1 VHVKGEGGNPM
12 TLGARAIPAWVAL
25 ACAMVGLSACDEPQ
39 AEQVVAPPQVSVITL
54 QPSPRPYV
62 RELPGRIAPTRVA
75 EVRARVAGIV
85 LERSFQQGADVKA
98 GDVLY
103 RIDPVRFE
111 VELQAA
117 EAALAKA
124 QAVLEQAEL
133 QAKRVERLAAGQA
146 ASQAQ
151 HEVAVATFRQAQADV
166 AARKAE
172 VARAKLDLDYTN
184 VRSPISG
191 RIGRALVTEGAL
203 VGQGEATHLATV
215 QQLDPVYA
223 DFTQS
228 AGELQ
233 QLRRDLESGELEQV
247 EPDAAKVRLVL
258 DDGTL
263 YPHPGRLLFS
273 DASVDPGT
281 GQVTLRGEFPKPK
294 GELLPGMYVRV
305 QIVQGTDGD
314 ALAVP
319 QQAVQRNAS
328 GSSEVYVVRPD
339 NRAVLQQVRAGR
351 IVDEEWQVLEG
362 LAPGD
367 RVVVE
372 GFQKFEAGD
381 LVEPITWQRMQS
393 AATTSAADVGTAQPA
408 AIRYSNAR

>member
-1 VHVKGEGGNPM
+1 MKIG
-12 TLGARAIPAWVAL
+12 TSAIPAWVAL
-25 ACAMVGLSACDEPQ
+25 ACTMFGLSACDEPQ

-54 QPSPRPYV
+54 QPSPRPYI

-111 VELQAA
+111 VELKAA
-117 EAALAKA
+117 EAALDKA
-124 QAVLEQAEL
+124 QAVLEQTEL
-133 QAKRVERLAAGQA
+133 HATRVEKLAAGQA

-151 HEVAVATFRQAQADV
+151 REVAVATYRQAQADV

-247 EPDAAKVRLVL
+247 APDAAKVRLVL

-263 YPHPGRLLFS
+263 YPHPGKLLFS

-281 GQVTLRGEFPKPK
+281 GQVTLRGEFPNPK

-305 QIVQGTDGD
+305 QIIQGTDGD

-328 GSSEVYVVRPD
+328 GSSEVYVVRSD

-362 LAPGD
+362 LTPGA

-381 LVEPITWQRMQS
+381 VVDPVPWQAPRS
-393 AATTSAADVGTAQPA
+393 AATTSAVIENAQPA
-408 AIRYSNAR
+408 SIRYSNAR

>member
-1 VHVKGEGGNPM
+1 M
-12 TLGARAIPAWVAL
+12 RIQTRAIPAWAVL
-25 ACAMVGLSACDEPQ
+25 ACVMTGVSACDEPHADQ
-39 AEQVVAPPQVSVITL
+39 AAAPRPQVSVVTL
-54 QPSPRPYV
+54 QPSSRPYI

-98 GDVLY
+98 GEVLY
-103 RIDPVRFE
+103 RIDPVRFQ
-111 VELQAA
+111 VELDAA

-124 QAVLEQAEL
+124 QAVHDQAEQ
-133 QAKRVERLAAGQA
+133 QAKRVEKLISGQA

-151 HEVAVATFRQAQADV
+151 YEIAVATFRQAQADV
-166 AARKAE
+166 AARKAD
-172 VARAKLDLDYTN
+172 VARVRLDLDYTS
-184 VRSPISG
+184 VRSPING

-215 QQLDPVYA
+215 HQLDPVYA

-228 AGELQ
+228 AGDLQ
-233 QLRRDLESGELEQV
+233 QLRRDLESGALEQV

-263 YPHPGRLLFS
+263 YPLAGKLLFS

-281 GQVTLRGEFPKPK
+281 GQVTLRGEFPNPK

-305 QIVQGTDGD
+305 QIQQGTDGD

-319 QQAVQRNAS
+319 QQAVQRNDT
-328 GSSEVYVVRPD
+328 GGSEVYVVRPD
-339 NRAVLQQVRAGR
+339 NRAVIKPMRAGR
-351 IVDEEWQVLEG
+351 VVDEQWLVLDG
-362 LAPGD
+362 LDPGD

-372 GFQKFEAGD
+372 GFQKFEPGD
-381 LVEPITWQRMQS
+381 VVDPVPWQPTQ
-393 AATTSAADVGTAQPA
+393 AAADA
-408 AIRYSNAR
+408 AELARDRNVR

>member
-1 VHVKGEGGNPM
+1 MNIDARVVSTWA
-12 TLGARAIPAWVAL
+12 TLAFIIFV
-25 ACAMVGLSACDEPQ
+25 VSACDEPQ
-39 AEQVVAPPQVSVITL
+39 AEQTVTAAPPQVSVVTL
-54 QPSPRPYV
+54 QPSPRPYF

-85 LERSFQQGADVKA
+85 LERTFPQGADVKA

-103 RIDPVRFE
+103 RIDPVKFE
-111 VELQAA
+111 VELAAA

-124 QAVLEQAEL
+124 QAVHDQAEL
-133 QAKRVERLAAGQA
+133 QAKRVEKLISGQA

-151 HEVAVATFRQAQADV
+151 YEIAVATFRQAQADV
-166 AARKAE
+166 AARKAD
-172 VARAKLDLDYTN
+172 VARVKLDLDYTS
-184 VRSPISG
+184 VRSPING

-203 VGQGEATHLATV
+203 VGQGEATHMATV

-228 AGELQ
+228 AGDLQ
-233 QLRRDLESGELEQV
+233 QLRRDLESGALEQV

-263 YPHPGRLLFS
+263 YPLPGKLLFS

-281 GQVTLRGEFPKPK
+281 GQVTLRGEFPNPK

-305 QIVQGTDGD
+305 QIQQGTDGD

-319 QQAVQRNAS
+319 QQAVQRNDS
-328 GSSEVYVVRPD
+328 GGSEVYVVRPD
-339 NRAVLQQVRAGR
+339 NRAVIKPMRAGR
-351 IVDEEWQVLEG
+351 VVDEQWLVLDG
-362 LAPGD
+362 LDPGD

-372 GFQKFEAGD
+372 GFQKFEPGD
-381 LVEPITWQRMQS
+381 IVNPVPWQPQS
-393 AATTSAADVGTAQPA
+393 ADGSPSPDGRESQALP
-408 AIRYSNAR
+408 IRYTNAR

>member
-1 VHVKGEGGNPM
+1 M
-12 TLGARAIPAWVAL
+12 RIQTRAIPAWAVL
-25 ACAMVGLSACDEPQ
+25 ACVMTGVSACDEPQ
-39 AEQVVAPPQVSVITL
+39 ANQATAPRPQVSVVTL
-54 QPSPRPYV
+54 QPSSRPYI

-103 RIDPVRFE
+103 RIDPVRFQ
-111 VELQAA
+111 VELDAA

-124 QAVLEQAEL
+124 QAVHDQAEQ
-133 QAKRVERLAAGQA
+133 QAKRVEKLISGQA

-151 HEVAVATFRQAQADV
+151 YEIAVATFRQAQADV
-166 AARKAE
+166 AARKAD
-172 VARAKLDLDYTN
+172 VARVRLDLDYTS
-184 VRSPISG
+184 VRSPING

-215 QQLDPVYA
+215 HQLDPVYA

-228 AGELQ
+228 AGDLQ
-233 QLRRDLESGELEQV
+233 QLRRDLESGALEQV

-263 YPHPGRLLFS
+263 YPLAGKLLFS

-281 GQVTLRGEFPKPK
+281 GQVTLRGEFPNPK

-305 QIVQGTDGD
+305 QIQQGTDGD

-319 QQAVQRNAS
+319 QQAVQRNDT
-328 GSSEVYVVRPD
+328 GGSEVYVVRPD
-339 NRAVLQQVRAGR
+339 NRAVIKPMRAGR
-351 IVDEEWQVLEG
+351 VVDEQWLVLDG
-362 LAPGD
+362 LDPGD

-372 GFQKFEAGD
+372 GFQKFEPGD
-381 LVEPITWQRMQS
+381 VVDPVPWQPTQ
-393 AATTSAADVGTAQPA
+393 AAADA
-408 AIRYSNAR
+408 AELARDRNTR

>member
-1 VHVKGEGGNPM
+1 MRIQTH
-12 TLGARAIPAWVAL
+12 AIPTWVAL
-25 ACAMVGLSACDEPQ
+25 ACAMVGLAACDEPQ

-54 QPSPRPYV
+54 QPSPRPYI

-111 VELQAA
+111 VELKAA

-124 QAVLEQAEL
+124 QAVLDQAEL
-133 QAKRVERLAAGQA
+133 QAKRVEKLASGQA

-151 HEVAVATFRQAQADV
+151 YEAAVAAFRQAQADV

-172 VARAKLDLDYTN
+172 VARAKLDLDYTS

-263 YPHPGRLLFS
+263 YPPPGRLLFS

-281 GQVTLRGEFPKPK
+281 GQVTLRGEFPNPK
-294 GELLPGMYVRV
+294 GELLLGMYVRV

-319 QQAVQRNAS
+319 QQAVQRDAS
-328 GSSEVYVVRPD
+328 GSSEVYVVRSD

-351 IVDEEWQVLEG
+351 IVDEQWQVIEG

-367 RVVVE
+367 RIVVE
-372 GFQKFEAGD
+372 GFQKFEPGD
-381 LVEPITWQRMQS
+381 VVAPVPWQATRS
-393 AATTSAADVGTAQPA
+393 AAESSTSDPERSQPVPVH
-408 AIRYSNAR
+408 YSPAR

>member
-1 VHVKGEGGNPM
+1 MKIR
-12 TLGARAIPAWVAL
+12 TRAIPAWVVL
-25 ACAMVGLSACDEPQ
+25 AGVMTGVSACDERQ
-39 AEQVVAPPQVSVITL
+39 AEQTTAPPPQVSVVTL
-54 QPSPRPYV
+54 QPSSRAYI

-85 LERSFQQGADVKA
+85 LERSFQQGVDVVA

-111 VELQAA
+111 VERDAA

-124 QAVLEQAEL
+124 QAVHDQAE
-133 QAKRVERLAAGQA
+133 QQGKRVEKLISGQA

-151 HEVAVATFRQAQADV
+151 YEVAVATFRQAQADV
-166 AARKAE
+166 AARKAD

-184 VRSPISG
+184 VRSPIDG

-215 QQLDPVYA
+215 HQIDPVYA
-223 DFTQS
+223 DFTQA
-228 AGELQ
+228 AGDLQ
-233 QLRRDLESGELEQV
+233 QLRRDLESGALEQA

-263 YPHPGRLLFS
+263 YPLAGKLLFS

-281 GQVTLRGEFPKPK
+281 GQVTLRGEFPNPK

-305 QIVQGTDGD
+305 QIQQGTDGD
-314 ALAVP
+314 SLAVP
-319 QQAVQRNAS
+319 QQAVQRNDT
-328 GSSEVYVVRPD
+328 GGSEVYVVRPD
-339 NRAVLQQVRAGR
+339 NRAVVKPMRAGR
-351 IVDEEWQVLEG
+351 VVDEQWLVLDG
-362 LAPGD
+362 LDPGD

-372 GFQKFEAGD
+372 GFQKFEPGD
-381 LVEPITWQRMQS
+381 IVDPVPWHPTQ
-393 AATTSAADVGTAQPA
+393 AAADA
-408 AIRYSNAR
+408 AESSRDRNAR

>member
-1 VHVKGEGGNPM
+1 M
-12 TLGARAIPAWVAL
+12 RIQTRAIPAWAVL
-25 ACAMVGLSACDEPQ
+25 ACVMTGVSACDEPHADQ
-39 AEQVVAPPQVSVITL
+39 AAAPRPQVSVVTL
-54 QPSPRPYV
+54 QPSSRPYI

-98 GDVLY
+98 GEVLY
-103 RIDPVRFE
+103 RIDPVRFQ
-111 VELQAA
+111 VELDAA

-124 QAVLEQAEL
+124 QAVHDQAEQ
-133 QAKRVERLAAGQA
+133 QAKRVEKLISGQA

-151 HEVAVATFRQAQADV
+151 YEIAVATFRQAQADV
-166 AARKAE
+166 SARKAD
-172 VARAKLDLDYTN
+172 VARVKLDLDYTS
-184 VRSPISG
+184 VRSPING

-215 QQLDPVYA
+215 HQLDPVYA

-228 AGELQ
+228 AGDLQ
-233 QLRRDLESGELEQV
+233 QLRRDLESGALEQV

-263 YPHPGRLLFS
+263 YPLAGKLLFS

-281 GQVTLRGEFPKPK
+281 GQVTLRGEFPNPK

-305 QIVQGTDGD
+305 QIQQGTDGD

-319 QQAVQRNAS
+319 QQAVQRNDT
-328 GSSEVYVVRPD
+328 GGSEVYVVRPD
-339 NRAVLQQVRAGR
+339 NRAVIKPMRAGR
-351 IVDEEWQVLEG
+351 VVDEQWLVLDG
-362 LAPGD
+362 LDPGD

-372 GFQKFEAGD
+372 GFQKFEPGD
-381 LVEPITWQRMQS
+381 VVDPVPWQPTQ
-393 AATTSAADVGTAQPA
+393 AAADA
-408 AIRYSNAR
+408 AELARDRNVR

>member
-1 VHVKGEGGNPM
+1 M
-12 TLGARAIPAWVAL
+12 RIQTRAIPAWAVL
-25 ACAMVGLSACDEPQ
+25 ACVMTGVSACDEPRADQ
-39 AEQVVAPPQVSVITL
+39 AAAPRPQVSVVTL
-54 QPSPRPYV
+54 QPSSRPYI

-85 LERSFQQGADVKA
+85 LERSFQQGADVRA

-103 RIDPVRFE
+103 RIDPVRFQ
-111 VELQAA
+111 VELDAA

-124 QAVLEQAEL
+124 QAVHDQAEQ
-133 QAKRVERLAAGQA
+133 QAKRVEKLISGQA

-151 HEVAVATFRQAQADV
+151 YEIAVATFRQAQADV
-166 AARKAE
+166 AARKAD
-172 VARAKLDLDYTN
+172 VARVRLDLDYTS
-184 VRSPISG
+184 VRSPING

-215 QQLDPVYA
+215 HQLDPVYA

-228 AGELQ
+228 AGDLQ
-233 QLRRDLESGELEQV
+233 QLRRDLESGALEQV

-263 YPHPGRLLFS
+263 YPLAGKLLFS

-281 GQVTLRGEFPKPK
+281 GQVTLRGEFPNPK

-305 QIVQGTDGD
+305 QIQQGTDGD

-319 QQAVQRNAS
+319 QQAVQRNDT
-328 GSSEVYVVRPD
+328 GGSEVYVVRPD
-339 NRAVLQQVRAGR
+339 NRAVIKPMRAGR
-351 IVDEEWQVLEG
+351 VVDEQWLVLDG
-362 LAPGD
+362 LDPGD

-372 GFQKFEAGD
+372 GFQKFEPGD
-381 LVEPITWQRMQS
+381 VVDPVPWQPTQ
-393 AATTSAADVGTAQPA
+393 AAADA
-408 AIRYSNAR
+408 AELARDRNAR

>member
-1 VHVKGEGGNPM
+1 M
-12 TLGARAIPAWVAL
+12 RIQTRAIPAWAVL
-25 ACAMVGLSACDEPQ
+25 ACVMTGVSACDEPQ
-39 AEQVVAPPQVSVITL
+39 ADQAAAPRPQVSVVTL
-54 QPSPRPYV
+54 QPSSRPYI

-103 RIDPVRFE
+103 RIDPVRFQ
-111 VELQAA
+111 VELDAA

-124 QAVLEQAEL
+124 QAVHDQAEQ
-133 QAKRVERLAAGQA
+133 QAKRVEKLISGQA

-151 HEVAVATFRQAQADV
+151 YEIAVATFRQAQADV
-166 AARKAE
+166 ADLPLVLIPVAARKAD
-172 VARAKLDLDYTN
+172 VARVKLDLDYTS
-184 VRSPISG
+184 VRSPING

-215 QQLDPVYA
+215 HQLDPVYA

-228 AGELQ
+228 AGDLQ
-233 QLRRDLESGELEQV
+233 QLRRDLESGALEQV

-263 YPHPGRLLFS
+263 YPLAGKLLFS

-281 GQVTLRGEFPKPK
+281 GQVTLRGEFPNPK

-305 QIVQGTDGD
+305 QIQQGTDGD

-319 QQAVQRNAS
+319 QQAVQRNDT
-328 GSSEVYVVRPD
+328 GGSEVYVVRPD
-339 NRAVLQQVRAGR
+339 NRAVIKPMRAGR
-351 IVDEEWQVLEG
+351 VVDEQWLVLDG
-362 LAPGD
+362 LDPGD

-372 GFQKFEAGD
+372 GFQKFEPGD
-381 LVEPITWQRMQS
+381 VVDPVPWQPTQ
-393 AATTSAADVGTAQPA
+393 AAADA
-408 AIRYSNAR
+408 ADLARDRNVR

>member
-1 VHVKGEGGNPM
+1 M
-12 TLGARAIPAWVAL
+12 RIQTRAIPAWAVL
-25 ACAMVGLSACDEPQ
+25 ACVMTGVSACDEPRADQ
-39 AEQVVAPPQVSVITL
+39 AAAPRPQVSVVTL
-54 QPSPRPYV
+54 QPSSRPYI

-103 RIDPVRFE
+103 RIDPVRFQ
-111 VELQAA
+111 VELDAA

-124 QAVLEQAEL
+124 QAVHDQAEQ
-133 QAKRVERLAAGQA
+133 QAKRVEKLISGQA

-151 HEVAVATFRQAQADV
+151 YEIAVATFRQAQADV
-166 AARKAE
+166 SARKAD
-172 VARAKLDLDYTN
+172 VARVKLDLDYTS
-184 VRSPISG
+184 VRSPING

-215 QQLDPVYA
+215 HQLDPVYA

-228 AGELQ
+228 AGDLQ
-233 QLRRDLESGELEQV
+233 QLRRDLESGALEQV

-263 YPHPGRLLFS
+263 YPLAGKLLFS

-281 GQVTLRGEFPKPK
+281 GQVTLRGEFPNPK

-305 QIVQGTDGD
+305 QIQQGTDGD

-319 QQAVQRNAS
+319 QQAVQRNDS
-328 GSSEVYVVRPD
+328 GGSEVYVVRPD
-339 NRAVLQQVRAGR
+339 NRAVIKPMRAGR
-351 IVDEEWQVLEG
+351 VVDEQWLVLDG
-362 LAPGD
+362 LDPGD

-372 GFQKFEAGD
+372 GFQKFEPGD
-381 LVEPITWQRMQS
+381 VVDPVPWQPTQ
-393 AATTSAADVGTAQPA
+393 AAADA
-408 AIRYSNAR
+408 AELARDRNAR

>member
-1 VHVKGEGGNPM
+1 MKIR
-12 TLGARAIPAWVAL
+12 TRAIPAWVVL
-25 ACAMVGLSACDEPQ
+25 AGVMTGVSACDERQ
-39 AEQVVAPPQVSVITL
+39 AEQTTAPPPQVSVVTL
-54 QPSPRPYV
+54 QPSSRAYI

-85 LERSFQQGADVKA
+85 LERSFQQGVDVKA

-111 VELQAA
+111 VERDAA

-124 QAVLEQAEL
+124 QAVHDQAEQ
-133 QAKRVERLAAGQA
+133 QAKRVEKLISGQA

-151 HEVAVATFRQAQADV
+151 YEIAVAAFRQAQADV
-166 AARKAE
+166 AARKAD

-184 VRSPISG
+184 VRSPIDG

-215 QQLDPVYA
+215 HQIDPVYA
-223 DFTQS
+223 DFTQA
-228 AGELQ
+228 AGDLQ
-233 QLRRDLESGELEQV
+233 QLRRDLESGALEQV

-263 YPHPGRLLFS
+263 YPLAGKLLFS

-281 GQVTLRGEFPKPK
+281 GQVTLRGEFPNPK

-305 QIVQGTDGD
+305 QIQQGTDGD
-314 ALAVP
+314 SLAVP
-319 QQAVQRNAS
+319 QQAVQRNDT
-328 GSSEVYVVRPD
+328 GGSEVYVVRPD
-339 NRAVLQQVRAGR
+339 NRAVVKPMRAGR
-351 IVDEEWQVLEG
+351 VVDEQWLVLDG
-362 LAPGD
+362 LDPGD

-372 GFQKFEAGD
+372 GFQKFEPGD
-381 LVEPITWQRMQS
+381 IVDPVPWQPTQAAVDAAESSRDRS
-393 AATTSAADVGTAQPA
+393 A
-408 AIRYSNAR
+408 R

>member
-1 VHVKGEGGNPM
+1 M
-12 TLGARAIPAWVAL
+12 RIQTRAIPAWAVL
-25 ACAMVGLSACDEPQ
+25 ACVMTGVSACDEPQ
-39 AEQVVAPPQVSVITL
+39 AAQTAAPRPQVSVVTL
-54 QPSPRPYV
+54 QPSSRPYI

-103 RIDPVRFE
+103 RIDPVRFQ
-111 VELQAA
+111 VELDAA

-124 QAVLEQAEL
+124 QAVHDQAEQ
-133 QAKRVERLAAGQA
+133 QAKRVEKLISGQA

-151 HEVAVATFRQAQADV
+151 YEIAVATFRQAQADV
-166 AARKAE
+166 AARKAD
-172 VARAKLDLDYTN
+172 VARVKLDLDYTS
-184 VRSPISG
+184 VRSPING

-215 QQLDPVYA
+215 HQLDPVYA

-228 AGELQ
+228 AGDLQ
-233 QLRRDLESGELEQV
+233 QLRRDLESGALEQV

-263 YPHPGRLLFS
+263 YPLAGKLLFS

-281 GQVTLRGEFPKPK
+281 GQVTLRGEFPNPK

-305 QIVQGTDGD
+305 QIQQGTDGD

-319 QQAVQRNAS
+319 QQAVQRNDT
-328 GSSEVYVVRPD
+328 GGSEVYVVRPD
-339 NRAVLQQVRAGR
+339 NRAVIKSMRAGR
-351 IVDEEWQVLEG
+351 VVDEQWLVLDG
-362 LAPGD
+362 LDPGD

-372 GFQKFEAGD
+372 GFQKFEPGD
-381 LVEPITWQRMQS
+381 VVDPVPWQPTQ
-393 AATTSAADVGTAQPA
+393 AAADA
-408 AIRYSNAR
+408 AELARDRNAR

>member
-1 VHVKGEGGNPM
+1 M
-12 TLGARAIPAWVAL
+12 RIQTRAIPAWAVL
-25 ACAMVGLSACDEPQ
+25 ACVMTGVSACDEPQ
-39 AEQVVAPPQVSVITL
+39 AAQTAAPRPQVSVVTL
-54 QPSPRPYV
+54 QPSSRPYI

-103 RIDPVRFE
+103 RIDPVRFQ
-111 VELQAA
+111 VELDAA

-124 QAVLEQAEL
+124 QAVHDQAEQ
-133 QAKRVERLAAGQA
+133 QAKRVEKLISGQA

-151 HEVAVATFRQAQADV
+151 YEIAVATFRQAQADV
-166 AARKAE
+166 AARKAD
-172 VARAKLDLDYTN
+172 VARVRLDLDYTS
-184 VRSPISG
+184 VRSPING

-215 QQLDPVYA
+215 HQLDPVYA

-228 AGELQ
+228 AGDLQ
-233 QLRRDLESGELEQV
+233 QLRRDLESGALEQV

-263 YPHPGRLLFS
+263 YPLAGKLLFS

-281 GQVTLRGEFPKPK
+281 GQVTLRGEFPNPK

-305 QIVQGTDGD
+305 QIQQGTDGD

-319 QQAVQRNAS
+319 QQAVQRNDT
-328 GSSEVYVVRPD
+328 GGSEVYVVRPD
-339 NRAVLQQVRAGR
+339 NRAVIKPMRAGR
-351 IVDEEWQVLEG
+351 VVDEQWLVLDG
-362 LAPGD
+362 LDPGD

-372 GFQKFEAGD
+372 GFQKFEPGD
-381 LVEPITWQRMQS
+381 VVDPVPWQPTQ
-393 AATTSAADVGTAQPA
+393 AAADA
-408 AIRYSNAR
+408 AELARDRNVR